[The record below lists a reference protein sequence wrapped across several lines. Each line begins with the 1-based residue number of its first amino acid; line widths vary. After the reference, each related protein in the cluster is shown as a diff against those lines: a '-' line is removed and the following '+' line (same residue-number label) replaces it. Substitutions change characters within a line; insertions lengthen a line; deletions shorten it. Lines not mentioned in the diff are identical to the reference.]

1 MTESRSHTETPDAI
15 REVDVALIADAV
27 EEMAQRANI
36 ELPEDVVEALR
47 AAREREDS
55 PIAREVLDQL
65 LLNVER
71 AAETRL
77 PLCQDTG
84 VAVLFVELGQDV
96 HLFGGELQE
105 AVDEG
110 VRRGYRRG
118 YLRNSVLRDPLDRA
132 SNTGDN
138 APAVVHVRIVPG
150 DRVTLHFAPKGGG
163 SENMSALWM
172 LTPAQ
177 GREGVVAAIAAQIS
191 AAGGMPCPPLVLG
204 VGLGG
209 TFELSALLAKR
220 ALFRPLGRASPVPEV
235 ASLERDILA
244 AVNATG
250 VGPMGLGG
258 RTTALAVHV
267 ERHPCHIASLP
278 LALNV
283 QCHAARHMTRA
294 I

>member
-1 MTESRSHTETPDAI
+1 MRDIEANLITEAVADMARRSN
-15 REVDVALIADAV
+15 V
-27 EEMAQRANI
+27 
-36 ELPEDVVEALR
+36 ELPPEVVAALG
-47 AAREREDS
+47 AARACETS

-65 LLNVER
+65 LLNAEC
-71 AAETRL
+71 AAETGL

-84 VAVLFVELGQDV
+84 VAVVFVDLGQDA
-96 HLFGGELQE
+96 HLVGGGLQE
-105 AVDEG
+105 AIDAG
-110 VRRGYRRG
+110 VRRGYEEG
-118 YLRNSVLRDPLDRA
+118 YLRKSVVRDPLDRA
-132 SNTGDN
+132 TNTGDN
-138 APAVVHVRIVPG
+138 TPAVVHVRIVPG
-150 DRVTLHFAPKGGG
+150 DRVAVHFAPKGGG

-177 GREGVVAAIAAQIS
+177 GREGVIEAIAAQIR

-220 ALFRPLGRASPVPEV
+220 ALLRPLGEPSPIADV
-235 ASLERDILA
+235 AALEADILA

-258 RTTALAVHV
+258 VTTALAVHV

-283 QCHAARHMTRA
+283 QCHAARHMS
-294 I
+294 IVL

>member
-1 MTESRSHTETPDAI
+1 MPGEGTSRGRM
-15 REVDVALIADAV
+15 REIDVAQITDAV
-27 EEMAQRANI
+27 ARMSGETNTR
-36 ELPEDVVEALR
+36 LPEDVAVALGR
-47 AAREREDS
+47 ARDGETSE
-55 PIAREVLDQL
+55 IAREVLDQL
-65 LLNVER
+65 LLNAER
-71 AAETRL
+71 AAETKL

-84 VAVLFVELGQDV
+84 VAVVFVDLGRDV
-96 HLFGGELQE
+96 HLLGGSLQE
-105 AVDEG
+105 AIDAG
-110 VRRGYRRG
+110 VRRGYEEN
-118 YLRNSVLRDPLDRA
+118 YLRKSVVRDPLDRA

-138 APAVVHVRIVPG
+138 TPAVVHLQLVEG
-150 DRVTLHFAPKGGG
+150 DRVTVHFAPKGGG

-177 GREGVVAAIAAQIS
+177 GREGVVEAIAAQIG

-209 TFELSALLAKR
+209 TFEKAALMSKR
-220 ALFRPLGRASPVPEV
+220 ALLRPLGEPSPIADV
-235 ASLERDILA
+235 AELEREALA

-258 RTTALAVHV
+258 RTTALAVQI

-283 QCHAARHMTRA
+283 QCHAARHATTV

>member
-1 MTESRSHTETPDAI
+1 MRD
-15 REVDVALIADAV
+15 VDVSLITDAV
-27 EEMAQRANI
+27 AEMARRSNV
-36 ELPEDVVEALR
+36 ELPEEVVVALR
-47 AAREREDS
+47 AARERETS
-55 PIAREVLDQL
+55 ALAREVLDQL
-65 LLNVER
+65 LHNAER
-71 AAETRL
+71 AAQTGL

-84 VAVLFVELGQDV
+84 VAVVFVDVGQEV
-96 HLFGGELQE
+96 HLVGGELQE
-105 AVDEG
+105 AVDAG
-110 VRRGYRRG
+110 VRRGYEEG
-118 YLRNSVLRDPLDRA
+118 YLRKSVVRDPLDRA
-132 SNTGDN
+132 TNTGDN
-138 APAVVHVRIVPG
+138 TPAVVHVRIVPG
-150 DRVTLHFAPKGGG
+150 EQVTVHFAPKGGG

-177 GREGVVAAIAAQIS
+177 GRTGVIEAIAAQIR

-220 ALFRPLGRASPVPEV
+220 ALLRPLGEPSPVAEV
-235 ASLERDILA
+235 AALEADILA

-258 RTTALAVHV
+258 LTTALAVHV

-283 QCHAARHMTRA
+283 QCHAARHMSMV

>member
-1 MTESRSHTETPDAI
+1 M
-15 REVDVALIADAV
+15 REIDVAQITNAV
-27 EEMAQRANI
+27 ARMSREANTR
-36 ELPEDVVEALR
+36 LPADVVSALQQ
-47 AAREREDS
+47 AREEEQS
-55 PIAREVLDQL
+55 QIAREVLDQL
-65 LLNVER
+65 LENAER
-71 AAETRL
+71 AAETDL

-84 VAVLFVELGQDV
+84 VAVVFVEMGQEV
-96 HLFGGELQE
+96 HLSGGDLQN
-105 AVDEG
+105 AIDAG
-110 VRRGYRRG
+110 VRRGYEEG
-118 YLRNSVLRDPLDRA
+118 YLRKSVVGDPLDR
-132 SNTGDN
+132 STNTGDN
-138 APAVVHVRIVPG
+138 TPAVVHAQITPG
-150 DRVTLHFAPKGGG
+150 DRLTLHFAPKGGG

-177 GREGVVAAIAAQIS
+177 GRQGVIEAVASQIA

-209 TFELSALLAKR
+209 TFEKAALMAKH
-220 ALFRPLGRASPVPEV
+220 AVLRPLGESSPIADV
-235 ASLERDILA
+235 AELEREMLA

-283 QCHAARHMTRA
+283 QCHAARHMTTVL
-294 I
+294 

>member
-1 MTESRSHTETPDAI
+1 MRDIEVNLITEAVADMARRSN
-15 REVDVALIADAV
+15 V
-27 EEMAQRANI
+27 
-36 ELPEDVVEALR
+36 ELPTEVVAALG
-47 AAREREDS
+47 AARARETS
-55 PIAREVLDQL
+55 PTAREVLNQL
-65 LLNVER
+65 LLNAER
-71 AAETRL
+71 AQETGL

-84 VAVLFVELGQDV
+84 VAVVFVDLGQDA
-96 HLFGGELQE
+96 HLVGGGLQE
-105 AVDEG
+105 AIDAG
-110 VRRGYRRG
+110 VRRGYEEG
-118 YLRNSVLRDPLDRA
+118 YLRKSVVRDPLDRA
-132 SNTGDN
+132 TNTGDN
-138 APAVVHVRIVPG
+138 TPAVVHVRIVAG
-150 DRVTLHFAPKGGG
+150 DRVTVHFAPKGGG

-177 GREGVVAAIAAQIS
+177 GREGVIEAIAAQIR

-220 ALFRPLGRASPVPEV
+220 ALLRPLGEPAPIADV
-235 ASLERDILA
+235 AALEADILA

-258 RTTALAVHV
+258 VTTALAVHV

-283 QCHAARHMTRA
+283 QCHAARHMSLVL
-294 I
+294 

>member
-1 MTESRSHTETPDAI
+1 MREMHVERITE
-15 REVDVALIADAV
+15 VVADLC
-27 EEMAQRANI
+27 QRANRY
-36 ELPEDVVEALR
+36 LPEDVIAALR
-47 AAREREDS
+47 AAREAETS
-55 PIAREVLDQL
+55 ETAREILDQL
-65 LLNVER
+65 LRNAAI
-71 AAETRL
+71 AAEKGI

-84 VAVLFVELGQDV
+84 LAVVFVDLGQQV
-96 HLFGGELQE
+96 HLVGGALQE
-105 AVDEG
+105 AINEG
-110 VRRGYRRG
+110 VRRGYQEG
-118 YLRNSVLRDPLDRA
+118 YLRKSVVDDPLDRS

-138 APAVVHVRIVPG
+138 TPAVVHVRIVPG
-150 DRVTLHFAPKGGG
+150 DGLSIHVAPKGGG

-177 GREGVVAAIAAQIS
+177 GREGVVEEIVSQVR
-191 AAGGMPCPPLVLG
+191 AAGGKPCPPLVLG

-209 TFELSALLAKR
+209 SFEMAALLAKR
-220 ALFRPLGRASPVPEV
+220 ALLRPLGQPSPVPEV
-235 ASLERDILA
+235 AKLETDILD

-283 QCHAARHMTRA
+283 QCHAARHATARL
-294 I
+294 

>member
-1 MTESRSHTETPDAI
+1 MRD
-15 REVDVALIADAV
+15 VDVTLITEAVAD
-27 EEMAQRANI
+27 MARRSNV
-36 ELPEDVVEALR
+36 ELPSEVVAALR
-47 AAREREDS
+47 SARERETS
-55 PIAREVLDQL
+55 AIAREVLDQL
-65 LLNVER
+65 LLNAER
-71 AAETRL
+71 AAETGL

-84 VAVLFVELGQDV
+84 VAVVFVDLGQDA
-96 HLFGGELQE
+96 HLVGGGLQE
-105 AVDEG
+105 AVDAG
-110 VRRGYRRG
+110 VRRGYEEG
-118 YLRNSVLRDPLDRA
+118 YLRKSVVRDPLDRA

-138 APAVVHVRIVPG
+138 TPAVVHVRLVPG
-150 DRVTLHFAPKGGG
+150 DRVAVHFAPKGGG

-177 GREGVVAAIAAQIS
+177 GRDGVIEAIAAQIR

-220 ALFRPLGRASPVPEV
+220 ALLRPLGEPSPVAEV
-235 ASLERDILA
+235 AALEADILA

-258 RTTALAVHV
+258 VATALAVHA

-283 QCHAARHMTRA
+283 QCHAARHMSVVL
-294 I
+294 

>member
-1 MTESRSHTETPDAI
+1 M
-15 REVDVALIADAV
+15 REIDVANIADAV
-27 EEMAQRANI
+27 ARMSREANTQ
-36 ELPEDVVEALR
+36 LPEDVVAALG
-47 AAREREDS
+47 AARENEDS
-55 PIAREVLDQL
+55 ANAREVLDQL
-65 LLNVER
+65 LRNAER
-71 AAETRL
+71 AGETGL

-84 VAVLFVELGQDV
+84 VAVVFVDLGQDV
-96 HLFGGELQE
+96 HLTGGALQK

-110 VRRGYRRG
+110 VRRGYDEG
-118 YLRNSVLRDPLDRA
+118 HLRKSIVRDPLDR
-132 SNTGDN
+132 STNTGDN
-138 APAVVHVRIVPG
+138 TPAVVHTRLVPG
-150 DRVTLHFAPKGGG
+150 DQLTLHFAPKGGG

-177 GREGVVAAIAAQIS
+177 GRQGVVEAITSQIA

-204 VGLGG
+204 VGIGG
-209 TFELSALLAKR
+209 TFEVSALQAKR
-220 ALFRPLGRASPVPEV
+220 ALLRPLGEPSPAEDL
-235 ASLERDILA
+235 AELEREVLA

-258 RTTALAVHV
+258 RTTALAVHI

-283 QCHAARHMTRA
+283 QCHAARHMTTV

>member
-1 MTESRSHTETPDAI
+1 MRDIEVNLITEAVADMARRSN
-15 REVDVALIADAV
+15 V
-27 EEMAQRANI
+27 
-36 ELPEDVVEALR
+36 ELPPEVVAALG
-47 AAREREDS
+47 AARARETS
-55 PIAREVLDQL
+55 PTAREVLNQL
-65 LLNVER
+65 LLNAER
-71 AAETRL
+71 AQETGL

-84 VAVLFVELGQDV
+84 VAVVFVDLGQDA
-96 HLFGGELQE
+96 HLVGGGLQE
-105 AVDEG
+105 AIDAG
-110 VRRGYRRG
+110 VRRGYEEG
-118 YLRNSVLRDPLDRA
+118 YLRKSVVRDPLDRA
-132 SNTGDN
+132 TNTGDN
-138 APAVVHVRIVPG
+138 TPAVVHVRIVAG
-150 DRVTLHFAPKGGG
+150 DRVTVHFAPKGGG

-177 GREGVVAAIAAQIS
+177 GREGVIEAIAAQIR

-220 ALFRPLGRASPVPEV
+220 ALLRPLGEPAPIADV
-235 ASLERDILA
+235 AALEADILA

-258 RTTALAVHV
+258 VTTALAVHV

-283 QCHAARHMTRA
+283 QCHAARHMSLVL
-294 I
+294 

>member
-1 MTESRSHTETPDAI
+1 MREIHVDRVTEVVSE
-15 REVDVALIADAV
+15 LC
-27 EEMAQRANI
+27 QRANRY
-36 ELPEDVVEALR
+36 LPDDVVAALA
-47 AAREREDS
+47 AARDQETSDL
-55 PIAREVLDQL
+55 AREILDQL
-65 LLNVER
+65 LRNAAI
-71 AAETRL
+71 AAEQSI

-84 VAVLFVELGQDV
+84 VVVVFVDLGQEV
-96 HLFGGELQE
+96 HLIGGTLQE

-110 VRRGYRRG
+110 VRRGYERG
-118 YLRNSVLRDPLDRA
+118 YLRKSVVVDPLDRA
-132 SNTGDN
+132 TNTGDN
-138 APAVVHVRIVPG
+138 TPAVVHVHVVPG
-150 DRVTLHFAPKGGG
+150 DHVTIHVAPKGGG

-177 GREGVVAAIAAQIS
+177 GREGVVEAIVSQVR

-209 TFELSALLAKR
+209 TFELAALLGKR
-220 ALFRPLGRASPVPEV
+220 ALLRRLGQPSAIAEV
-235 ASLERDILA
+235 AELEADILE

-258 RTTALAVHV
+258 RTTALAVHI

-278 LALNV
+278 LALNI
-283 QCHAARHMTRA
+283 QCHAARHASET